1 MKLAFD
7 ICLYL
12 HAKNKQNEW
21 RGNHTG
27 QLVIKDAPRRF
38 FNLNRHG
45 MGHYYL
51 PDGTMKTGLWE
62 DGKRMAWL
70 DEL

>member
-1 MKLAFD
+1 MAMEYTIGLMEESMKE
-7 ICLYL
+7 I
-12 HAKNKQNEW
+12 
-21 RGNHTG
+21 GNMENS
-27 QLVIKDAPRRF
+27 INIF

-62 DGKRMAWL
+62 DGKRIKWV
-70 DEL
+70 ENN

>member
-1 MKLAFD
+1 MAMEYTIGLMEESMKE
-7 ICLYL
+7 I
-12 HAKNKQNEW
+12 
-21 RGNHTG
+21 GNMENSIN
-27 QLVIKDAPRRF
+27 LF

-62 DGKRMAWL
+62 DGKRI
-70 DEL
+70 